1 MATRGNPTGSKTF
14 AGEINRRE
22 ITESQSFGPSLRLP
36 PEERVP
42 SSSSSSSSYTSQL
55 LQQSRP
61 HPNATASA
69 TGDVELSEI
78 QREVERLRRQ
88 SAAILQ
94 STAQLSGP

>member
-36 PEERVP
+36 PEERVT
-42 SSSSSSSSYTSQL
+42 SSSSSSSYTSQL